1 MEQWI
6 TDLLDQHINEEGGF
20 DVDAFKAGYDAE
32 APKQYV
38 PKSEF
43 NKKNDELKEARDT
56 LKKLEESDNGEDLK
70 KQLEEYQTKLKEVEQ
85 ERRDEKKQQA
95 ILSALA
101 DAVDPEFVA
110 SLIKDNVE
118 LDDDGNVKGL
128 EDLLKEKK
136 EKQPYLF
143 KQEEKKEE
151 QEETETKEVDNDKLP
166 NQQSTPITKEDIMK
180 EKDKGKRLEL
190 IKEHSELFE

>member
-6 TDLLDQHINEEGGF
+6 TDLLEQHTNEEGGF
-20 DVDAFKAGYDAE
+20 DVEAFKAGYDTE
-32 APKQYV
+32 APKQHV

-70 KQLEEYQTKLKEVEQ
+70 KQLEEYQAKLKEVEQ
-85 ERRDEKKQQA
+85 ERADEKKQQA
-95 ILSALA
+95 ILGALT

-110 SLIKDNVE
+110 SLIKDDVE

-143 KQEEKKEE
+143 KAEEKKEE
-151 QEETETKEVDNDKLP
+151 KEKVEVDNEKLP
-166 NQQSTPITKEDIMK
+166 NQQSTPLTKKSILAI
-180 EKDKGKRLEL
+180 KDRAERQEA
-190 IKEHSELFE
+190 IAQNIEYFQ

>member
-43 NKKNDELKEARDT
+43 NKKNDELKEARET
-56 LKKLEESDNGEDLK
+56 LKSLEESDSTEDLK
-70 KQLEEYQTKLKEVEQ
+70 KELADYQTKLKEVEQ
-85 ERRDEKKQQA
+85 ERASEKKQQA
-95 ILSALA
+95 ILSALT

-118 LDDDGNVKGL
+118 LDDDGNIKGL

-143 KQEEKKEE
+143 KQEEKKE
-151 QEETETKEVDNDKLP
+151 KRVEVDNQRLT
-166 NQQSTPITKEDIMK
+166 NTKARPLTKDDIMSIEDD
-180 EKDKGKRLEL
+180 EKREEAINANL
-190 IKEHSELFE
+190 HVFV